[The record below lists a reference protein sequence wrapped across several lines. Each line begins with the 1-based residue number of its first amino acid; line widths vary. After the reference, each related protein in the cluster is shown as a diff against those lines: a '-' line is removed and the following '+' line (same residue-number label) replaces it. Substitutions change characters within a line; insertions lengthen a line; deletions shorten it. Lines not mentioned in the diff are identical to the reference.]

1 MQQIAT
7 NLDERVRNLN
17 LALSNMRHGLLM
29 LDESARIVVCNQRY
43 IEMYGLSPEVVK
55 AGSTLREVMRHSA
68 ECGSFSG
75 DPEDFCASTLQR
87 IGKGSASSIFVK
99 TVDGRLMNII
109 ERPVP
114 GGGWVV
120 THNDVS
126 ECTQA
131 QARIAHLTCHDSLTG
146 LPNRTQFHESL
157 QQVLGRMRRGG
168 GRRASGQKRL
178 DRPPAGSPRAN
189 PNDRIRMSRAEGIR
203 APAPGGAWAASCPA
217 PAP

>member
-1 MQQIAT
+1 MDHMQKIAT
-7 NLDERVRNLN
+7 NLDERARILS

-55 AGSTLREVMRHSA
+55 AGSTLHEVMRHSA

-87 IGKGSASSIFVK
+87 IGKGSASSILVK
-99 TVDGRLMNII
+99 TVDGRMMNII

-131 QARIAHLTCHDSLTG
+131 QARIAHLTRHDSLTN

-157 QQVLGRMRRGG
+157 EQVLGWMRRGG
-168 GRRASGQKRL
+168 GGNSHCSCSTSTISRR
-178 DRPPAGSPRAN
+178 
-189 PNDRIRMSRAEGIR
+189 
-203 APAPGGAWAASCPA
+203 
-217 PAP
+217 